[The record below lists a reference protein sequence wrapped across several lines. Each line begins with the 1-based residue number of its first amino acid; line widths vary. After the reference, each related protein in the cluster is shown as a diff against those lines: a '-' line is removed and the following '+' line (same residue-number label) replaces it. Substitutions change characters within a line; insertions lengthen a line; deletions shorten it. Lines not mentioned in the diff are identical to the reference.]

1 MRTPA
6 QARTNGADTG
16 ASARQA
22 GADAGEATGEATAPA
37 PSSSGAHAQLAP
49 LVARVLRFNCWL
61 NYVLRAGLAVFGL
74 AAGVLALL
82 YTARH
87 GHEIAAAVHSDGDI
101 AAALLG
107 ATLPVVLFVLLGAL
121 AGAAAWAV
129 HSREVD
135 EMCRT
140 LDTVSRMERE
150 GEVAVS
156 ARGLIYAFEEKLQN
170 ARRAFTLLLWL
181 GRTLFLVCLGLFA
194 AAIVNAMVGGND
206 LVTAVLGGSSVAG
219 ALLGVVRA
227 VPRTLAHNL
236 ADVIQIQSII
246 TGCDRQISLLE
257 SAAFNAINRDG
268 DSAATQETVIDVQRR
283 MDRVVAS
290 AVRRIERYT
299 DPGPG
304 ERR

>member
-1 MRTPA
+1 
-6 QARTNGADTG
+6 
-16 ASARQA
+16 
-22 GADAGEATGEATAPA
+22 
-37 PSSSGAHAQLAP
+37 
-49 LVARVLRFNCWL
+49 
-61 NYVLRAGLAVFGL
+61 
-74 AAGVLALL
+74 
-82 YTARH
+82 
-87 GHEIAAAVHSDGDI
+87 
-101 AAALLG
+101 
-107 ATLPVVLFVLLGAL
+107 
-121 AGAAAWAV
+121 
-129 HSREVD
+129 
-135 EMCRT
+135 MCRT

-170 ARRAFTLLLWL
+170 ARRAFMLLLWL

-194 AAIVNAMVGGND
+194 AAIVNALVGGSD

-257 SAAFNAINRDG
+257 SAAFNAINRSADA
-268 DSAATQETVIDVQRR
+268 AATQDAVIDVQRR
-283 MDRVVAS
+283 MDQVVAS

-304 ERR
+304 EGR